1 MMSAHP
7 RLSDPGATVPLRPRR
22 AFDATAAASLSVLL
36 LLAVALF
43 GCWLIGTRSLDIGTD
58 TDAYAGFFESLDR
71 WPTQTRL
78 EPGFVFI
85 SYALKQLGLGIFGYQ
100 AALFALLLCTVVVAT
115 RNYAKYLG
123 DARGY
128 LTFLSAALMLLY
140 VSPMFVNASIN
151 AIRQGL
157 AALLVFTSLLSFQQ
171 RKWWKF
177 AIYGALAGSLHLSSL
192 LYLVF
197 APALLLNA
205 RMLRYVAAAAF
216 VLYVSGASMVLVR
229 SLVPS
234 LYDLVM
240 EYTANVNYRSG
251 VRIDFAVFSIFWYA
265 LPHLLA
271 PLVRSP
277 YRERI
282 KDSTAVYLVMLL
294 PFFAIGWGFFSNRYL
309 LPGWLAVS
317 LIVAAILCHSRIS
330 MLRHPLL
337 IRLGLIASCAAF
349 YFYVVN
355 VIVI

>member
-1 MMSAHP
+1 MTAASSSA
-7 RLSDPGATVPLRPRR
+7 SVPLRPRR
-22 AFDATAAASLSVLL
+22 AFDATAGAMLSLIL

-43 GCWLIGTRSLDIGTD
+43 GCWLVGTRGLDVGTD
-58 TDAYAGFFESLDR
+58 TDAYAGFFEGLGQ
-71 WPTQTRL
+71 WPSQTRL
-78 EPGFVFI
+78 EPGFVFV
-85 SYALKQLGLGIFGYQ
+85 SYALKQLGLGVAGYQ
-100 AALFALLLCTVVVAT
+100 AALFALLLCTVAIAA
-115 RNYAKYLG
+115 RRYARYLG
-123 DARGY
+123 DERGY
-128 LTFLSAALMLLY
+128 LTFLSAALMLLF

-157 AALLVFTSLLSFQQ
+157 AALLVFTALLSFYQ

-177 AIYGALAGSLHLSSL
+177 ALYGALAGSLHLSSL
-192 LYLVF
+192 LYLAF
-197 APALLLNA
+197 APALLLSP
-205 RMLRYVAAAAF
+205 RMLRYVAASAF
-216 VLYVSGASMVLVR
+216 LLYVSGASQAMVR
-229 SLVPS
+229 ALVPS

-240 EYTANVNYRSG
+240 EYTANPYYRSG

-282 KDSTAVYLVMLL
+282 KDSTAIYLVMLL

-317 LIVAAILCHSRIS
+317 VIVAGILCHSRIAL
-330 MLRHPLL
+330 LRNPLL
-337 IRLGLIASCAAF
+337 IRFGLLASCAV
-349 YFYVVN
+349 FYVYVIN